1 MRLILLVVVPVCLT
15 LLLAGCSKDK
25 GIVAP
30 DSFKALPSEGAKD
43 KVEAPKVPAPPSG
56 KNN

>member
-1 MRLILLVVVPVCLT
+1 MRLILSLVVPVCLT

-30 DSFKALPSEGAKD
+30 DSFKAVPTEEAKG
-43 KVEAPKVPAPPSG
+43 KVEAPKLPRPDG
-56 KNN
+56 NK